1 MGKDHASNRRLKVF
15 SAIELIIF
23 PLPQIEEGK
32 DQDQQALSKKHQVR
46 MNKQYP
52 SIPIVSFVGHS
63 NTGKT
68 TLIEKLVP
76 ELGRLGLDVGT
87 IKHDVHGFDIDVPGK
102 DSWRHK
108 QAGAK
113 RTIIAS
119 PKKLALI
126 QDTDHD
132 LSLEELAVYFR
143 GLDLILTEGYM
154 REGKYKVEVFRPE
167 VHSEPLC
174 RGDKKL
180 IALVS
185 DTTLDLGV
193 PRFRTGDVAGM
204 ASFLK
209 KRFCL

>member
-1 MGKDHASNRRLKVF
+1 
-15 SAIELIIF
+15 
-23 PLPQIEEGK
+23 
-32 DQDQQALSKKHQVR
+32 

-52 SIPIVSFVGHS
+52 PIPIVSFVGHS
-63 NTGKT
+63 NAGKT

-76 ELGRLGLDVGT
+76 ELARLGLDVGT

-143 GLDLILTEGYM
+143 GLNLILTEGYM

-174 RGDKKL
+174 QGDEKL

-185 DTTLDLGV
+185 DTMLDLGV
-193 PRFRTGDVAGM
+193 PRFRTGDVAGL